1 MKECLIFTS
10 KARDSAP
17 IFDKNFRYMN
27 RKQFL
32 LAGLTVSS
40 MLAFGKPQGRKKSKK
55 SNSKPFVIDANKSR
69 FGDVVMF
76 KGVNR
81 NDLKI
86 SSKDTGGQLSVF
98 EYRGVEKTGP
108 SLHVHLYQDEIFAVT
123 EGKFRFVV
131 GDETHELSEG
141 QTIFLPRAIAHT
153 WIQLSD
159 TGRLIYFLQ
168 PAGKMEE
175 FFMVMNAMK
184 TRPSD
189 EEMDRIHSEHGMKT
203 VGPPLTL

>member
-1 MKECLIFTS
+1 
-10 KARDSAP
+10 
-17 IFDKNFRYMN
+17 MN

-32 LAGLTVSS
+32 LTGLSISPLVAIG
-40 MLAFGKPQGRKKSKK
+40 MPQGGKKSKK
-55 SNSKPFVIDANKSR
+55 TATKPFVVNANKSR

-76 KGVNR
+76 KGVNH

-108 SLHVHLYQDEIFAVT
+108 SLHIHLYQDEIFTVT
-123 EGKFRFVV
+123 EGKYRFVV
-131 GDETHELSEG
+131 GNETHELSEG
-141 QTIFLPRAIAHT
+141 QTIFLPRGIAHT

-159 TGRLIYFLQ
+159 TGKLIYLLQ

-175 FFMVMNAMK
+175 FFSTMNAFT

-189 EEMDRIHSEHGMKT
+189 EEMDRIHAKHGMKT

>member
-1 MKECLIFTS
+1 LKECLIFTS

-108 SLHVHLYQDEIFAVT
+108 SLHVHLYQDEIFTVT

-131 GDETHELSEG
+131 GDETHELSE
-141 QTIFLPRAIAHT
+141 

-175 FFMVMNAMK
+175 FFIVMNAMK

>member
-1 MKECLIFTS
+1 
-10 KARDSAP
+10 
-17 IFDKNFRYMN
+17 MN

-32 LAGLTVSS
+32 LAGLTISP
-40 MLAFGKPQGRKKSKK
+40 MLAIGMPQGGKKGKKSAT
-55 SNSKPFVIDANKSR
+55 KPFVVDAEKSR

-76 KGVNR
+76 KGVNH

-108 SLHVHLYQDEIFAVT
+108 SLHIHLYQDEIFTVT

-131 GDETHELSEG
+131 GDETHVLSEG
-141 QTIFLPRAIAHT
+141 QTIFLPRGIAHT
-153 WIQLSD
+153 WIQLTD
-159 TGRLIYFLQ
+159 TGKLIYFLQ

-175 FFMVMNAMK
+175 FFITMNAMK

-189 EEMDRIHSEHGMKT
+189 EEMDRIHAEHGMKT